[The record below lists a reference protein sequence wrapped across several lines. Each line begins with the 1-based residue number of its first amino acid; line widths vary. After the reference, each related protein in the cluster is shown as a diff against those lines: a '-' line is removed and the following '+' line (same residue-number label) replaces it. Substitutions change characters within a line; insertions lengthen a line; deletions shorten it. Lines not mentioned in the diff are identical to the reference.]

1 MVRGERRENG
11 RRGVVRRRT
20 RLVGRFR
27 HEIVLPGD
35 VDENGVEASLA
46 EGVLTIRVPT
56 TAADR
61 PRSITVK

>member
-1 MVRGERRENG
+1 
-11 RRGVVRRRT
+11 VRRRT

-35 VDENGVEASLA
+35 VDENGVKASVA

-56 TAADR
+56 TAADW
-61 PRSITVK
+61 PVSITVE